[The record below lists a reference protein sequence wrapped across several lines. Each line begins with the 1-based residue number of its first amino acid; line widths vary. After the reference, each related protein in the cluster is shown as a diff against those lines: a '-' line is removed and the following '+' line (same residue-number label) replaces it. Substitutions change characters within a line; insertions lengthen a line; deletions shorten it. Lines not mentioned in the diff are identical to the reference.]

1 MDKLMNKQRILERL
15 TPPPE
20 NGVNAWTLSTARK
33 CRNLGISRDSTE
45 SLIKAFEPLLRDGRD
60 FKFNEVENAVNKAF
74 STNLKTEASRVS
86 DPISRMQW
94 DSVLTS
100 EIHTLFGKGPDD
112 WRAISLPHPE
122 KLTPKEVLEIIMKP
136 SPESLICVGYKN
148 GDYGFKRIT
157 KEFQEF
163 KSLEKLSYVIPAY
176 MTAKAGKT
184 QSGKTSAGAKSNTG
198 DRIYNVVD
206 LDDPPPEE
214 HSSILWKLA
223 EFRKPDLVLR
233 TGGKGLHGWFP
244 VSGDDDHFWHAAVL
258 LGADVRIYKN
268 KSQLVRLPNGTRDNG
283 ERQEV
288 LFINP
293 NLK

>member
-1 MDKLMNKQRILERL
+1 MNKQRILERL

-20 NGVNAWTLSTARK
+20 YGVHTWTLSTARK

-45 SLIKAFEPLLRDGRD
+45 SLIKAFEPLLRDGRN
-60 FKFNEVENAVNKAF
+60 FQFNEVENAVNKAF
-74 STNLKTEASRVS
+74 STDLKAEASRVS
-86 DPISRMQW
+86 DSISRMQW
-94 DSVLTS
+94 DPLMTS
-100 EIHTLFGKGPDD
+100 QIHDQAAKTPED
-112 WRAISLPHPE
+112 WRAISLSDPD

-157 KEFQEF
+157 KEFQEY
-163 KSLEKLSYVIPAY
+163 KNLEYYAYVIPA
-176 MTAKAGKT
+176 MMNAKTGKT

-198 DRIYNVVD
+198 ERLYNVVD

-293 NLK
+293 NLTQ

>member
-1 MDKLMNKQRILERL
+1 MNKQRILERL

-33 CRNLGISRDSTE
+33 CRNLGISRDFTE

-74 STNLKTEASRVS
+74 STNLKAEASRVS
-86 DPISRMQW
+86 DSISRMQW

-112 WRAISLPHPE
+112 WRAISLPHTE
-122 KLTPKEVLEIIMKP
+122 KLTPKEVLEIIMNP

-163 KSLEKLSYVIPAY
+163 KSLENLSYVIPAY

-223 EFRKPDLVLR
+223 EFRKPDLVLK

-244 VSGDDDHFWHAAVL
+244 VSGDDDHFWHAVVL

>member
-1 MDKLMNKQRILERL
+1 MNKQRILERL

-20 NGVNAWTLSTARK
+20 NGVHAWTLSTARR

-45 SLIKAFEPLLRDGRD
+45 SLIKAFEPALRSGRN
-60 FKFNEVENAVNKAF
+60 FQFNEVENAVNKAF
-74 STNLKTEASRVS
+74 SSELKAEISIGS
-86 DPISRMQW
+86 DSISRMHW
-94 DSVLTS
+94 DPVLTS
-100 EIHTLFGKGPDD
+100 EIHTLFGKSPDD
-112 WRAISLPHPE
+112 WRAISLADPD
-122 KLTPKEVLEIIMKP
+122 KLTPKEVLGITMKP

-148 GDYGFKRIT
+148 GDYGFERIT

-163 KSLEKLSYVIPAY
+163 KSLERLSYVIPAY

-233 TGGKGLHGWFP
+233 TGGKGIHGWFP
-244 VSGDDDHFWHAAVL
+244 VSEDDDHFWHAAVL

-283 ERQEV
+283 ARQEV

>member
-1 MDKLMNKQRILERL
+1 MNKQRILERL
-15 TPPPE
+15 TPPPV
-20 NGVNAWTLSTARK
+20 NGVHAWTLSTARK
-33 CRNLGISRDSTE
+33 CRNLGISRDPTE
-45 SLIKAFEPLLRDGRD
+45 ALIKAFEPLLRDGRN
-60 FKFNEVENAVNKAF
+60 FQFNEVENAVNKAF
-74 STNLKTEASRVS
+74 STDLKAEASRVS
-86 DPISRMQW
+86 DSISRKQW
-94 DSVLTS
+94 DPLMTS
-100 EIHTLFGKGPDD
+100 QIHDQAAKTPED
-112 WRAISLPHPE
+112 WRAISLPNPD

-148 GDYGFKRIT
+148 GEYGFKRIT

-163 KSLEKLSYVIPAY
+163 KSLERLSYVIPAM
-176 MTAKAGKT
+176 MTAKTGKT

-198 DRIYNVVD
+198 ERLFNVVD

-214 HSSILWKLA
+214 HSSILWELSKHREPA
-223 EFRKPDLVLR
+223 LVLR

-244 VSGDDDHFWHAAVL
+244 VAEDDDHFWHAAVL

-268 KSQLVRLPNGTRDNG
+268 KAQLVRLPNGTRDNG

>member
-1 MDKLMNKQRILERL
+1 MNKQRILERL

-20 NGVNAWTLSTARK
+20 NGVHTWTLSTARK

-45 SLIKAFEPLLRDGRD
+45 SLIKAFEPALRSGRN
-60 FKFNEVENAVNKAF
+60 FQFNEVENAVNKAF
-74 STNLKTEASRVS
+74 SSELKAEASKVS
-86 DPISRMQW
+86 DSISRMQW
-94 DSVLTS
+94 DPLMTS
-100 EIHTLFGKGPDD
+100 QIHEQAAKTPDD
-112 WRAISLPHPE
+112 WRAISLPNPD
-122 KLTPKEVLEIIMKP
+122 KLPPKEVLGITMKP
-136 SPESLICVGYKN
+136 APETLLCVGYKN

-163 KSLEKLSYVIPAY
+163 KSLENLSYVIPAY

-198 DRIYNVVD
+198 ERLYNVVD

-233 TGGKGLHGWFP
+233 TGGKGIHGWFP

-268 KSQLVRLPNGTRDNG
+268 KAQLVRLPNGTRDNG

>member
-1 MDKLMNKQRILERL
+1 MNKQRILERL

-20 NGVNAWTLSTARK
+20 NGVHPWTLSTARK
-33 CRNLGISRDSTE
+33 CRNLGFSRDSAE
-45 SLIKAFEPLLRDGRD
+45 SLIKAFEPSLRDGRE
-60 FKFNEVENAVNKAF
+60 FKYNEVENAVNKAF
-74 STNLKTEASRVS
+74 STDLKAEAPKAS
-86 DPISRMQW
+86 DPISQVQW
-94 DSVLTS
+94 DPLMTS
-100 EIHTLFGKGPDD
+100 QIHEQVAKTPDD
-112 WRAISLPHPE
+112 WRAISLPNPDKH
-122 KLTPKEVLEIIMKP
+122 TPKEVLGITMKP
-136 SPESLICVGYKN
+136 APETLICVGYKN

-163 KSLEKLSYVIPAY
+163 KSLENLSYVIPAY
-176 MTAKAGKT
+176 MTARSGMTK
-184 QSGKTSAGAKSNTG
+184 SGKTSAGAKSNTG
-198 DRIYNVVD
+198 ERLFNVVD

-214 HSSILWKLA
+214 HSSILWELSKHREPA
-223 EFRKPDLVLR
+223 LVLR

-244 VSGDDDHFWHAAVL
+244 ITEDDANFWHAAVL

-293 NLK
+293 NLTQ

>member
-1 MDKLMNKQRILERL
+1 MNKQRILERL
-15 TPPPE
+15 TGPPE
-20 NGVNAWTLSTARK
+20 NGVNAWTLSIART
-33 CRNLGISRDSTE
+33 CRNSGFSRDSTE
-45 SLIKAFEPLLRDGRD
+45 SLIKAFEPALRSGRN
-60 FKFNEVENAVNKAF
+60 FKYNEVENAVNKAF
-74 STNLKTEASRVS
+74 STELKAEAPKSS
-86 DPISRMQW
+86 DSISRMQW
-94 DSVLTS
+94 DPVLTS
-100 EIHTLFGKGPDD
+100 EIHTLFGKSPDD
-112 WRAISLPHPE
+112 WGAISLPNPD
-122 KLTPKEVLEIIMKP
+122 KLTPKEVLGITMKP
-136 SPESLICVGYKN
+136 SPETLICVGYKN

-163 KSLEKLSYVIPAY
+163 KPLENLSYVIPAY

-198 DRIYNVVD
+198 ERLYNVVD
-206 LDDPPPEE
+206 LDEPPPEE

>member
-1 MDKLMNKQRILERL
+1 MNKQRILERL

-33 CRNLGISRDSTE
+33 CRNLGISRDFTE

-74 STNLKTEASRVS
+74 PTNLKAEASRVS
-86 DPISRMQW
+86 DSISRMQW

-112 WRAISLPHPE
+112 WRAISLPHTE
-122 KLTPKEVLEIIMKP
+122 KLTPKEVLEIIMNP

-163 KSLEKLSYVIPAY
+163 KSLENLSYVIPAY

-223 EFRKPDLVLR
+223 EFRKPDLVLK

-244 VSGDDDHFWHAAVL
+244 VSGDDDHFWHAVVL

>member
-1 MDKLMNKQRILERL
+1 MNKQRILERL

-20 NGVNAWTLSTARK
+20 NGVHSWTLSTARK
-33 CRNLGISRDSTE
+33 CRNLGVSRDSAE
-45 SLIKAFEPLLRDGRD
+45 SLIKAFEPALRSGRN
-60 FKFNEVENAVNKAF
+60 FQFNEVENAVNKAF
-74 STNLKTEASRVS
+74 SSELKDEASKVS
-86 DPISRMQW
+86 DSISRMQW
-94 DSVLTS
+94 DPVLTS
-100 EIHTLFGKGPDD
+100 EIHTLFGKGPED
-112 WRAISLPHPE
+112 WRSISLPNPAE
-122 KLTPKEVLEIIMKP
+122 LTPKEVLEITLKP
-136 SPESLICVGYKN
+136 SPETLICVGYKN

-157 KEFQEF
+157 KEFQEY
-163 KSLEKLSYVIPAY
+163 KNLERYAYVIPAF
-176 MTAKAGKT
+176 MTARSGKT

-244 VSGDDDHFWHAAVL
+244 VSGEDDHFWHAAVL
-258 LGADVRIYKN
+258 LGADVRICKN
-268 KSQLVRLPNGTRDNG
+268 KSQLVRLPNGTRDHG

>member
-1 MDKLMNKQRILERL
+1 MNKQRILERL

-20 NGVNAWTLSTARK
+20 YGVHTWTLSTARK
-33 CRNLGISRDSTE
+33 CRNLGISRDPTE
-45 SLIKAFEPLLRDGRD
+45 ALIKAFEPLLRDGRN
-60 FKFNEVENAVNKAF
+60 FQFNEVENAVNKAF
-74 STNLKTEASRVS
+74 STDLKAEASRVS
-86 DPISRMQW
+86 DSISRMQW

-112 WRAISLPHPE
+112 WRAISLPHTE

-148 GDYGFKRIT
+148 GEYGFKRIT
-157 KEFQEF
+157 KEFQEY
-163 KSLEKLSYVIPAY
+163 KNLEYYAYVIPAF
-176 MTAKAGKT
+176 MTARSGMT

-198 DRIYNVVD
+198 ERLFNVVD

-214 HSSILWKLA
+214 HSSILWELSKHREPA
-223 EFRKPDLVLR
+223 LVLR

-244 VSGDDDHFWHAAVL
+244 VAEDDDHFWHAAVL

-268 KSQLVRLPNGTRDNG
+268 KAQLVRLPNGTRDNG

>member
-1 MDKLMNKQRILERL
+1 MNKQRILERL

-20 NGVNAWTLSTARK
+20 YGVHAWALSTARK
-33 CRNLGISRDSTE
+33 CRNLGISREFTE
-45 SLIKAFEPLLRDGRD
+45 PLIRAFEPLLREGRN
-60 FKFNEVENAVNKAF
+60 FKFNEVENAVHTAF
-74 STNLKTEASRVS
+74 STELKAEASRVS
-86 DPISRMQW
+86 DSFSRIQW

-100 EIHTLFGKGPDD
+100 EIHSLYGKSPDD

-122 KLTPKEVLEIIMKP
+122 KLTPKEVLEIIIKP

-163 KSLEKLSYVIPAY
+163 KNLERYAYVIPAF
-176 MTAKAGKT
+176 MTARSGMT

-223 EFRKPDLVLR
+223 EFQKPDLVLR

-244 VSGDDDHFWHAAVL
+244 VSEDDDHFWHAAVL

-283 ERQEV
+283 EKQEV

-293 NLK
+293 NLKQK

>member
-1 MDKLMNKQRILERL
+1 MNKQRILERL

-20 NGVNAWTLSTARK
+20 NGVHSWTLSTARK
-33 CRNLGISRDSTE
+33 CRNLGVSRDSTE
-45 SLIKAFEPLLRDGRD
+45 SLIKAFESALRSGRN
-60 FKFNEVENAVNKAF
+60 FQFNEVENAVNKAF
-74 STNLKTEASRVS
+74 STELKAEVPKASDS
-86 DPISRMQW
+86 ISRMQW
-94 DSVLTS
+94 APLMTA
-100 EIHTLFGKGPDD
+100 EIHELVAKTPED
-112 WRAISLPHPE
+112 WRAISLPNPD
-122 KLTPKEVLEIIMKP
+122 KLTPKEVLEITLKP
-136 SPESLICVGYKN
+136 SPETLICVGYKN
-148 GDYGFKRIT
+148 GGYGFKRFT

-163 KSLEKLSYVIPAY
+163 KSLKNFSYVIPAV

-198 DRIYNVVD
+198 ERLFNVVD

-214 HSSILWKLA
+214 HSSILWKLSEYREPA
-223 EFRKPDLVLR
+223 LVLR

-244 VSGDDDHFWHAAVL
+244 VAEDDDHFWHAAVL

-268 KSQLVRLPNGTRDNG
+268 KAQLVRLPNGTRDNG
-283 ERQEV
+283 ERQDV